1 MRRRS
6 RPVRHGRAPTPH
18 TRPQTDLP
26 LKRASL
32 ASDRLRNVPLHAAA
46 FSDNVSIARCLL
58 AAKAEV
64 DPRDAAGNTPLHRA
78 TLEGNHEVA
87 ELLLSHG
94 AFANAAGSEQNSPL
108 HFLALG
114 APEEPELVAGLL
126 LRHGAAPLQTNRFR
140 RTPIDL
146 ARFHGQPRLVR
157 RPLPAWLG
165 LRARVLTRTRT
176 LTRTRW
182 SRIAS

>member
-6 RPVRHGRAPTPH
+6 RPVRHGRARTPH
-18 TRPQTDLP
+18 QRTQTDLP

-87 ELLLSHG
+87 EL
-94 AFANAAGSEQNSPL
+94 
-108 HFLALG
+108 
-114 APEEPELVAGLL
+114 
-126 LRHGAAPLQTNRFR
+126 
-140 RTPIDL
+140 
-146 ARFHGQPRLVR
+146 
-157 RPLPAWLG
+157 
-165 LRARVLTRTRT
+165 
-176 LTRTRW
+176 
-182 SRIAS
+182 